1 LYIAWI
7 FLLNAPPSA
16 ISFEYQVVEGRSS
29 MDKDRA
35 ASLEGTM
42 RGLRML
48 LEEMA
53 DYVRESFPEHQQQ
66 RAMRQLGNALGGV
79 SGNFL

>member
-1 LYIAWI
+1 
-7 FLLNAPPSA
+7 
-16 ISFEYQVVEGRSS
+16 

-66 RAMRQLGNALGGV
+66 RAMRQLGTALGGV